1 MSLSKHRRLRG
12 SLILI
17 GLLLVPAVTRSGDLL
32 RGNAPANSR
41 TAPGNTATTNI
52 TVDQSRARYNDSLS
66 RTSRAIQAVQ
76 NLQNAARNA
85 AAIKGVNNLGAG
97 LPIVTEGLGV
107 GGLDY
112 IGKKTGFDAG
122 SDDPVQTIS
131 GSRYNVTVKQK
142 LRQAFLQWRTFN
154 IGRATTLTFDQSLG
168 GSDIGKWIAFNEIL
182 DPSGSPSQIMGQIKA
197 AGQVYIIN
205 QNGIIFGG
213 TTQVNTHTLVASSLP
228 INTNLVSNGLLN
240 NPDNQFLFSALKIE
254 AGTKGTP
261 AFDPPAPPG
270 GSIGDVVVQAGAQL
284 VAPTSAAKVGGR
296 VMLVGPNVTNNGSI
310 STPDGQTILAAG
322 LQVGITAHAS
332 SDPSIRGL
340 DVFVGK
346 ISDPTV
352 VTKSA
357 VTGTASNRGM
367 ITIPRGNLTMTG
379 KTVEQLGTVSSSTSV
394 SLNGS
399 VRLDASYDA
408 VPNLPEK
415 TNGAF
420 LNKST
425 GTVRL
430 GSGSVIQI
438 VPEASAER
446 IVGTELALPTQ
457 ITMRGKV
464 VHLGTGSS
472 ILAPNATVTISAGVW
487 NFFSPNATTL
497 TSTFVR
503 SAGQVYLDSGASIN
517 VAGTTDAVAPISQNI
532 LTLQLRGNEFADS
545 TLNRNNFSVRG
556 VDITLDIRRQGVYN
570 GFGWVGTPLADA
582 SGYLGIIERTV
593 QELTTAGGT
602 VNIGAGSSVV
612 MQPGSI
618 IDVSGGWVNYSG
630 GIVKTTRLLYRNH
643 IINIHDA
650 TPDKVYDGIYTGTS
664 TFTHRRWGITNNYT
678 VPFMTG
684 EHYEEG
690 YIYGAAGGTID
701 ISAPT
706 MALDGTLRGQTIS
719 GPRQRELPAQPST
732 LNLTFNGEQFHSGGT
747 VIPFSAYKPS
757 VIFQSGINQRPA
769 NPFSLDALGNP
780 AELREDRRKLVY
792 LSPDELEEGGFGFIK
807 VNNPEGRVTLAA
819 GEQLETPA
827 QGAVELTGANIDI
840 FGSIRSPGGTIT
852 LNALNISPN
861 VSATL
866 ALLLSGDPLKVTPAP
881 NAGRGIVTVGRN
893 AVLDASGLLVDDR
906 LSAPAPLSL
915 PLLLNGG
922 SVNIAGYSVNL
933 LGGSLV
939 DVSGGARIDWLGK
952 RTYGD
957 AGSIT
962 LKAGQDLNIP
972 AVLGGRL
979 VMDSTFR
986 GFAGQGSKGGTFNI
1000 TAPFIQI
1007 GGGSSNPNVL
1017 VFQPD
1022 FFNEGGFAS
1031 FSFTGIGNRTD
1042 NSRTPGVYIA
1052 PGTVIEP
1059 VPASHIIVPFGGGR
1073 DGLVLKEV
1081 VYPEAMRS
1089 AVSLSFNAPTLT
1101 ETYSLLAPAPIL
1113 VRGDIIMGQGSRIEA
1128 GPLGNVGFKAGTV
1141 SLFGQVYAPGGTIA
1155 VAGANSFPTL
1165 TPLTSPLPTVYLGPQ
1180 AVLSTAGKV
1189 VLQPDAFGRR
1199 IGSVLAGG
1207 TISIG
1212 GNIVLEA
1219 GSLLDVSG
1227 TSGVL
1232 DIAPAYLGLTTLRD
1246 PVTGL
1251 LKVPLSSGLTTPQ
1264 FAYETI
1270 GTRIDS
1276 SGGLISL
1283 AGGQLLLSR
1292 ARLLGNAGGP
1302 TATGGTLLISSG
1314 RFYIAGTDPL
1324 PSDANLTVT
1333 QTGWHFPSS
1342 FFANGVSAVGRE
1354 IAGYNGGY
1362 FGVNTFLQGGFDNLQ
1377 LGGNVNFR
1385 GLIDIRARGSL
1396 SVATGGFLLAD
1407 STVNLTAPYVALG
1420 TAFQAPFQITEVVQ
1434 PFTLNGSVYHFAPT
1448 SGTGRLH
1455 VTADLI
1461 DIGNLTLSGIGSTR
1475 LVVDGG
1481 SIRGNGTFSM
1491 AGDLYM
1497 RSAQIYPTTGSAF
1510 TIAVYDPSPGVN
1522 GSITIA
1528 RSGTAS
1534 LPLSAGGTLSLYA
1547 SEIDQGGVL
1556 RAPFGVINLGWD
1568 GTGTAPTNLVVGSTL
1583 TLPTTQTLTLR
1594 DGSIT
1599 SVSAIDPITGRAVT
1613 IPYGR
1618 FNAEDGTWIGP
1629 NGQNVTVSG
1638 LPQKAINIG
1647 AQSIDSQAGSII
1659 DIRGGGDLYAY
1670 SWAPGLL
1677 GSRDLLGTASQV
1689 WNSDTQYA
1697 TGDLVTYNGQ
1707 TWSARQA
1714 HSGRTP
1720 ATGFFWTPLPQVFA
1734 VIPGYNDFF
1743 SPFAAFNAT
1752 ADALLN
1758 DPGYVSSGLKVGDL
1772 VQLGAGSGLRAGT
1785 YTLLPA
1791 RYALLPGAYMV
1802 APQTGLPIGSFLKP
1816 DGASLVNGYRYNGLN
1831 QQRDLRPIYARWEV
1845 VPSATLRDRAA
1856 YTDYLANTFFPE
1868 YASQNNIKVQR
1879 LPQDSG
1885 QLVLAA
1891 VTAMNLNG
1899 NVLAR
1904 PIGAGR
1910 GGIIDIT
1917 SSSNITIGNSSTPQI
1932 PGVLVLNASQLSS
1945 FGAESL
1951 LIGGTR
1957 TLGTDSTSISVRTS
1971 RITVSNTGAP
1981 LTGAEIILAS
1991 NGELLLDTTA
2001 IIRQTGSLSGAADT
2015 LVVNGAGALLRVS
2028 ADASATTLRTGVSA
2042 PSATV
2047 GLRVDTGAIISGNS
2061 LTLDSTG
2068 LRDYIRDGSTLTG
2081 RSITINSG
2089 IVRLLLSGAGPVD
2102 QGLVLGSDVLGQ
2114 IQRADSLSLLTYS
2127 TMDIYGSG
2135 VIGSSTLNNLEI
2147 HAAGIR
2153 RMSASSNAT
2162 IQAQNILLDNS
2173 ANITVTDAV
2182 LNGAPAVALAGTLS
2196 FDSQTLTLGDNQV
2209 RIARYQNL
2217 SLGATQGLFLS
2228 GDGGLSMAGNI
2239 TGSIP
2244 FIVST
2249 ESASTQSITAG
2260 GTLTLNGV
2268 PGVTYARSA
2277 AALGTSISLS
2287 GTTVNV
2293 GSDIIL
2299 PSGVVNVT
2307 STTGPLTISGN
2318 IDAGG
2323 TAQSIYDL
2331 TRYTDGG
2338 SVNLSAAGGDL
2349 TLAAGSSINVA
2360 AVAGGGDG
2368 GSLSV
2373 SVPNGSLILN
2383 GTLAGSAGTGGL
2395 GGSFSLDTLA
2405 LPTIS
2410 TIASTVNAAGFNN
2423 ALAFRVRT
2431 GNVTVDGNTTARDF
2445 RLSADAGAIN
2455 VTGTVD
2461 VSGVT
2466 GGSIRMS
2473 AFQGLSL
2480 AGTAVLDA
2488 SADTYNAAGK
2498 GGAIVLE
2505 TRGSGGGVLDL
2516 GAGSQILLGVTETA
2530 SLGDFSGTLHLRA
2543 PQTGGGTD
2551 VAMQD
2556 INSTITGA
2564 SSIIAEGFSVFDLT
2578 GSGGQITTTVQND
2591 VMANGTTFGA
2601 NAAAIET
2608 DLLSSNAGL
2617 ASVFTVR
2624 VGAEIINTTGDLTL
2638 GTSSGA
2644 VTNWDLSTF
2653 RFGADPAPGVLTLRA
2668 KGDIVLYGALSDGFQ
2683 SAAYNALLLN
2693 PSATLPQ
2700 NAQSWSYRITAGAD
2714 LGAADV
2720 SQVLGTSAL
2729 TAGKGSLRIGRFVTD
2744 DAPGGSGQTA
2754 STSAALAGNYQVIRT
2769 GSGDIDIATGRD
2781 VQLLNQFATIYTAGT
2796 KVSDPTLGGTFD
2808 VPNPVLQPVSTT
2820 LGNAQQFPA
2829 YTPQY
2834 SLGGGNIMIDA
2845 RGNIGHYKKD
2855 ISVIQETLLPD
2866 SSLQMPT
2873 NWLYRRGYV
2882 DPATGE
2888 FGTASVGTDVA
2899 STTWWVDFS
2908 NFFQGI
2914 GALGGGNVTLVA
2926 GGNVENVDAVIPTN
2940 ARQPK
2945 TSRDINDL
2953 VELGGGD
2960 LLVKAGNNIDAGV
2973 YYVERGRGVLKAG
2986 NSIIT
2991 NSTRRAIPSK
3001 STQESLLPTTLF
3013 VGKGAF
3019 EVQARQDVLLG
3030 PVSNPFMLP
3039 GGINNSFWY
3048 KTYFTTFGPDSGVEA
3063 TSLGGDIT
3071 FRQSIVALG
3080 GSIATP
3086 ILQEWYRNVLQ
3097 YTSTGTAPSVNQP
3110 WLRLNESDVT
3120 TFSGLMNIG
3129 ASSLRL
3135 TALNGD
3141 VNLVGNYNLF
3151 PSPTGNLNLEA
3162 AGAINALQPLGTSN
3176 IFGFSAP
3183 QTVWTSAQF
3192 NLSDADPDFIPGV
3205 VTPVAYRA
3213 FTSTSQDRTTASLNF
3228 LSSFT
3233 LPFSESGSLTSS
3245 VSTQLA
3251 LHSSDLL
3258 HLGDTNPVHIYA
3270 EGGDI
3275 SGLTLFAPK
3284 AARIVASRDISDI
3297 AFYLQNVDESDLT
3310 IVSAG
3315 RDLLAYN
3322 PNSVLRSLANRDNN
3336 LLANAQPTA
3345 LAGDIQLGGPG
3356 TLEVLAGHDIRL
3368 GNGPSFADGTGAGIV
3383 TIGNARNPNLPFD
3396 GASLVAAAGIGPAFS
3411 LDDSQLDFDAFIDKF
3426 INGADGERYLSAL
3439 AASSDLNVPSV
3450 AAFKLLSDEEQKRV
3464 ALQVFFIVLREAG
3477 RDHNLAGSPGFG
3489 TYTAGID
3496 AIASLFPGSYS
3507 GDIETNSR
3515 DIRTKNGGDISL
3527 LIPGGNLTLQTQ
3539 QSGSRQVPPGI
3550 VTESGGNIQIFT
3562 DSGVDIGISRIFTL
3576 RGGSQVI
3583 WASTGDIAAG
3593 SSSKTVQSAP
3603 PTRVIIDPTSADVA
3617 TDLAGLATGGGIGVL
3632 ATVAGVAPGSVDLI
3646 AVTGAIDAGDAGIR
3660 ATGNLNIA
3668 AVQVLNANN
3677 IAVGGATSGAPAAP
3691 AVSVPNVSVATSAGA
3706 TAGAATQTAT
3716 QQNNARQEAPPPS
3729 TDDTPSIITVEVI
3742 GYGGGEGEDEDE
3754 EERRRRQRELDEKK
3768 EAGAQ

>member
-1 MSLSKHRRLRG
+1 MSLLKHRRRCGTLV
-12 SLILI
+12 LA
-17 GLLLVPAVTRSGDLL
+17 GLLMAPAATRSGDLL

-97 LPIVTEGLGV
+97 LPIVTDGLGV

-112 IGKKTGFDAG
+112 IGKKTGFDGG
-122 SDDPVQTIS
+122 SDAPVQTIS

-142 LRQAFLQWRTFN
+142 LQQAFLQWRTFN

-168 GSDIGKWIAFNEIL
+168 GSEVGKWIAFNEIL

-228 INTNLVSNGLLN
+228 INTNLVSSGLLN
-240 NPDNQFLFSALKIE
+240 NPDNQFLFSALKID

-261 AFDPPAPPG
+261 AFNPPAPPG
-270 GSIGDVVVQAGAQL
+270 GAIGDVVVQAGAQL

-296 VMLVGPNVTNNGSI
+296 VMLVGPNVRNEGSI

-346 ISDPTV
+346 VSDPSVT
-352 VTKSA
+352 TKSA
-357 VTGTASNRGM
+357 VTGTATNRGV

-379 KTVEQLGTVSSSTSV
+379 KTVEQLGAVSSSTSV

-420 LNKST
+420 LYKST

-430 GSGSVIQI
+430 GPGSVIQI
-438 VPEASAER
+438 VPEASAEKV
-446 IVGTELALPTQ
+446 VGTQLALPTK
-457 ITMRGKV
+457 ITIRGKV
-464 VHLGTGSS
+464 VHMGTSAS
-472 ILAPNATVTISAGVW
+472 ILAPSATVTISAGVW

-503 SAGQVYLDSGASIN
+503 SAGQVYLDRGATID
-517 VAGTTDAVAPISQNI
+517 VAGTTDAVAPLTQNI
-532 LTLQLRGNEFADS
+532 LTLQLRGSEFADS
-545 TLNRNNFSVRG
+545 TLNRNNAAVRG
-556 VDITLDIRRQGVYN
+556 VDITLDVRRQGTYN

-582 SGYLGIIERTV
+582 SGYLGIIERTA

-602 VNIGAGSSVV
+602 VTIGAGSSVV
-612 MQPGSI
+612 MQPGSS

-630 GIVKTTRLLYRNH
+630 GVVKTTRLLYRNH

-706 MALDGTLRGQTIS
+706 MALDGTLRGATIN
-719 GPRQRELPAQPST
+719 GPRQRDLPAQSST
-732 LNLTFNGEQFHSGGT
+732 LNLTFNGEQFHSSGT
-747 VIPFSAYKPS
+747 IIPFSAYKPS

-819 GEQLETPA
+819 GESLETPV
-827 QGAVELTGANIDI
+827 QGAVELTGANVDI
-840 FGSIRSPGGTIT
+840 FGTIRSPGGTIS

-866 ALLLSGDPLKVTPAP
+866 ALLLTGDPLKVTPSP
-881 NAGRGIVTVGRN
+881 NASRGIVTVGRN

-922 SVNIAGYSVNL
+922 SVNIAGYTVNL
-933 LGGSLV
+933 AGGSLV

-962 LKAGQDLNIP
+962 LKAGQDLSIP

-986 GFAGQGSKGGTFNI
+986 GFAGQGSKGGVFNI
-1000 TAPFIQI
+1000 SAPFIQI
-1007 GGGSSNPNVL
+1007 GGSSSNPNVL

-1031 FSFTGIGNRTD
+1031 FSFTGIGSRTD

-1052 PGTVIEP
+1052 PGTVIQP
-1059 VPASHIIVPFGGGR
+1059 TPSSHIIVPFGGGR

-1081 VYPEAMRS
+1081 LYPEAMRS
-1089 AVSLSFNAPTLT
+1089 PVSLSFNAPTLT
-1101 ETYSLLAPAPIL
+1101 DTYSLLAPAPIL
-1113 VRGDIIMGQGSRIEA
+1113 VRGDVVMGQGARIEA
-1128 GPLGNVGFKAGTV
+1128 SALGSVSFKAGTI
-1141 SLFGQVYAPGGTIA
+1141 SLFGQVYAPGGSIA
-1155 VAGANSFPTL
+1155 VSGATSFPTQS
-1165 TPLTSPLPTVYLGPQ
+1165 PLTTPLPTVYLGPQ

-1189 VLQPDAFGRR
+1189 VLQPDAYGRR

-1227 TSGVL
+1227 TSGIL

-1264 FAYETI
+1264 FAYETV

-1283 AGGQLLLSR
+1283 AGGELLLSR

-1302 TATGGTLLISSG
+1302 TATGGTLLVSSG
-1314 RFYIAGTDPL
+1314 RFYIAGADRP
-1324 PSDANLTVT
+1324 PSDPNLFVT
-1333 QTGWHFPSS
+1333 QNGSHIPSS
-1342 FFANGVSAVGRE
+1342 FFTGGVSAVGRV

-1362 FGVNTFLQGGFDNLQ
+1362 FGINSFTQGGFDNLQ
-1377 LGGNVNFR
+1377 LGGNVNFQ
-1385 GLIDIRARGSL
+1385 GPVTVNARGSL
-1396 SVATGGFLLAD
+1396 SVATGGFLYAD
-1407 STVNLTAPYVALG
+1407 SNVNLTAPYVSLG
-1420 TAFQAPFQITEVVQ
+1420 TAFTAPFQVGEVVQ
-1434 PFTLNGSVYHFAPT
+1434 PFTLNGAVYNFAPT
-1448 SGTGRLH
+1448 SGTGRIT

-1475 LVVDGG
+1475 LVADGG

-1497 RSAQIYPTTGSAF
+1497 RSAQIYPTTGSKF
-1510 TIAVYDPSPGVN
+1510 TIAAYDPAPGIN
-1522 GSITIA
+1522 GTITIV
-1528 RSGTAS
+1528 RSGTAT

-1556 RAPFGVINLGWD
+1556 LAPFGIINLGWD

-1583 TLPTTQTLTLR
+1583 ALPVTKSLVLR

-1599 SVSAIDPITGRAVT
+1599 SVSAIDPTTGRAML
-1613 IPYGR
+1613 IPFGR
-1618 FNAEDGTWIGP
+1618 YNAEDGTWIGP

-1647 AQSIDSQAGSII
+1647 AQSIDSQAGSVI

-1677 GSRDLLGTASQV
+1677 GSRDLLGTASRA

-1697 TGDLVTYNGQ
+1697 TGDLVTFNGQ

-1714 HSGRTP
+1714 NSGRTP

-1734 VIPGYNDFF
+1734 VMPGYSDFY

-1758 DPGYVSSGLKVGDL
+1758 DPGYVSNGLKVGDL
-1772 VQLGAGSGLRAGT
+1772 VQLGASSGLRAGT

-1791 RYALLPGAYMV
+1791 RYALLPGAFMV
-1802 APQTGLPIGSFLKP
+1802 APQSGLPIGSFLKP
-1816 DGASLVNGYRYNGLN
+1816 DGASFVNGYRYNGLN
-1831 QQRDLRPIYARWEV
+1831 QQRDLRPIFARWEV

-1856 YTDYLANTFFPE
+1856 YTDYLANTFFTE
-1868 YASQNNIKVQR
+1868 YAQQNNIKVQR

-1904 PIGAGR
+1904 PVGAGR

-1917 SSSNITIGNSSTPQI
+1917 SASNITIGNSSTPQV
-1932 PGVLVLNASQLSS
+1932 PGVLVLNASRLSS

-1957 TLGTDSTSISVRTS
+1957 TLGTDTTTVSVRTN
-1971 RITVSNTGAP
+1971 RITVSNAGAP

-1991 NGELLLDTTA
+1991 NSELLLDTTA
-2001 IIRQTGSLSGAADT
+2001 IIRQTGSLAGPADT

-2028 ADASATTLRTGVSA
+2028 ADAQASTIRTGVTA

-2047 GLRVDTGAIISGNS
+2047 GLRIDTGAVISGNS

-2068 LRDYIRDGSTLTG
+2068 LRDYIRDGTQLTG
-2081 RSITINSG
+2081 RNITISSG

-2102 QGLVLGSDVLGQ
+2102 QGLVLGADVLGQ
-2114 IQRADSLSLLTYS
+2114 VQQADSLSLLTYS
-2127 TMDIYGSG
+2127 TMDVYGSG
-2135 VIGSSTLNNLEI
+2135 VVGSSTLKNLEI

-2153 RMSASSNAT
+2153 RMSGSGT
-2162 IQAQNILLDNS
+2162 TTFQAQNILLDNS

-2196 FDSQTLTLGDNQV
+2196 FDSQKLTLGDNQV
-2209 RIARYQNL
+2209 RIARFQNL
-2217 SLGATQGLFLS
+2217 NLGATRGLFLS

-2268 PGVTYARSA
+2268 PGVTYARSE

-2299 PSGVVNVT
+2299 PSGVVNIAST
-2307 STTGPLTISGN
+2307 SGPLTIGGS

-2338 SVNLSAAGGDL
+2338 AVSLSAASGNV
-2349 TLAAGSSINVA
+2349 TLSAGSSINVA
-2360 AVAGGGDG
+2360 AVSGGGDA
-2368 GSLSV
+2368 GSLSI
-2373 SVPNGSLILN
+2373 SVPNGNLVLN
-2383 GTLAGSAGTGGL
+2383 GTLAGSAGTGGQ
-2395 GGSFSLDTLA
+2395 GGSFSLDTLS
-2405 LPTIS
+2405 LPTLS
-2410 TIASTVNAAGFNN
+2410 TIASKVNAAGFNN

-2431 GNVTVDGNTTARDF
+2431 GNVTVDGTTTARDF
-2445 RLSADAGAIN
+2445 RLSTDAGAIN

-2466 GGSIRMS
+2466 GGSIRMA
-2473 AFQGLSL
+2473 AFQGLTL
-2480 AGTAVLDA
+2480 ANGSRLDA
-2488 SADTYNAAGK
+2488 SADTYDSAGK
-2498 GGAIVLE
+2498 GGSIVLE

-2516 GAGSQILLGVTETA
+2516 ATGSEILLGVTETK

-2543 PQTGGGTD
+2543 PQIGGGAD

-2556 INSTITGA
+2556 VNSTISGA

-2578 GSGGQITTTVQND
+2578 GSGQITTTVQSN
-2591 VMANGTTFGA
+2591 VMTNGTTFGA

-2624 VGAEIINTTGDLTL
+2624 VGAELINTTGDLTL

-2693 PSATLPQ
+2693 PSATLPE

-2714 LGAADV
+2714 LNAADV

-2729 TAGKGSLRIGRFVTD
+2729 TAGKGSLKIGRFVTA

-2754 STSAALAGNYQVIRT
+2754 STSAALADNYQVIRT

-2781 VQLLNQFATIYTAGT
+2781 VQLLNRFATIYTAGT

-2808 VPNPVLQPVSTT
+2808 VPNPVLSAVSTV
-2820 LGNAQQFPA
+2820 LGNAQQSPA
-2829 YTPQY
+2829 YAPQY
-2834 SLGGGNIMIDA
+2834 SLGGGNITLNA
-2845 RGNIGHYKKD
+2845 RGNIGHYRKD
-2855 ISVIQETLLPD
+2855 TSVIEEVLIAD

-2882 DPATGE
+2882 DPVTGD

-2914 GALGGGNVTLVA
+2914 GALGGGNINMTA
-2926 GGNVENVDAVIPTN
+2926 GGRVENVDAVIPTN

-2945 TSRDINDL
+2945 TSRDAADL

-2960 LLVKAGNNIDAGV
+2960 LVVQAGGDIDAGV
-2973 YYVERGRGVLKAG
+2973 FYVERGLGTLKAG
-2986 NSIIT
+2986 GAIT
-2991 NSTRRAIPSK
+2991 TNQTRRSNPST
-3001 STQESLLPTTLF
+3001 STSESLLPTTLF

-3019 EVQARQDVLLG
+3019 QVEARKDVLLG

-3048 KTYFTTFGPDSGVEA
+3048 KSYFSTFGPDAGVEA
-3063 TSLGGDIT
+3063 TSIGGDIT
-3071 FRQSIVALG
+3071 FRQSVVALA
-3080 GSIATP
+3080 GSTVTP
-3086 ILQEWYRNVLQ
+3086 VLQEWYRNILQ
-3097 YTSTGTAPSVNQP
+3097 YSSTGTAPSVNQP

-3120 TFSGLMNIG
+3120 AFSGVMNIG
-3129 ASSLRL
+3129 PGSLRF
-3135 TALNGD
+3135 TALDGD
-3141 VNLVGNYNLF
+3141 INLVGNYNLF
-3151 PSPTGNLNLEA
+3151 PSATGNLSLEA
-3162 AGAINALQPLGTSN
+3162 AGAVNALQSLGTSN
-3176 IFGFSAP
+3176 IFGFSTP

-3192 NLSDADPDFIPGV
+3192 NLSDASPSLIPGI

-3213 FTSTSQDRTTASLNF
+3213 FTSTAQDRTTASLNF
-3228 LSSFT
+3228 LSSLT
-3233 LPFSESGSLTSS
+3233 VPFAESGSLTSS

-3251 LHSSDLL
+3251 LHDSSIL
-3258 HLGDTNPVHIYA
+3258 HRGDTNPVHIYA

-3336 LLANAQPTA
+3336 LLATAQPTA

-3368 GNGPSFADGTGAGIV
+3368 GNGPSFADGTGAGIL
-3383 TIGNARNPNLPFD
+3383 TIGNARNPALPFD
-3396 GASLVAAAGIGPAFS
+3396 GASLVAAAGIGQAFS
-3411 LDDSQLDFDAFIDKF
+3411 LDDSKLDFDAFIDKF
-3426 INGADGERYLSAL
+3426 IKGTDGERYLSAL

-3450 AAFKLLSDEEQKRV
+3450 AAFELLSDEEQKRV

-3550 VTESGGNIQIFT
+3550 VTESGGNIHIFT
-3562 DSGVDIGISRIFTL
+3562 NSGVDIGISRIFTL

-3677 IAVGGATSGAPAAP
+3677 IAVGGSTSGAPAAP
-3691 AVSVPNVSVATSAGA
+3691 AVSVPNVSVATSGSAA
-3706 TAGAATQTAT
+3706 AGAATQSAT
-3716 QQNNARQEAPPPS
+3716 QQNNARQEAPPPAA
-3729 TDDTPSIITVEVI
+3729 DDTPSIITVEVI
-3742 GYGGGEGEDEDE
+3742 GYGGGEGEEDDE
-3754 EERRRRQRELDEKK
+3754 EERRRKQRELDEKK
-3768 EAGAQ
+3768 ETGAQ

>member
-1 MSLSKHRRLRG
+1 MSLLKHRRRCGTLV
-12 SLILI
+12 LA
-17 GLLLVPAVTRSGDLL
+17 GLLMAPAATRSGDLL

-97 LPIVTEGLGV
+97 LPIVTDGLGV

-112 IGKKTGFDAG
+112 IGKKTGFDGG
-122 SDDPVQTIS
+122 SDAPVQTIS

-142 LRQAFLQWRTFN
+142 LQQAFLQWRTFN

-168 GSDIGKWIAFNEIL
+168 GSEVGKWIAFNEIL

-228 INTNLVSNGLLN
+228 INTNLVSRGLLN
-240 NPDNQFLFSALKIE
+240 NPDNQFLFSALKID

-270 GSIGDVVVQAGAQL
+270 GAIGDVVVQAGAQL

-296 VMLVGPNVTNNGSI
+296 VMLVGPNVRNEGSI

-322 LQVGITAHAS
+322 LQVGIAAHAS

-346 ISDPTV
+346 VSDPSVT
-352 VTKSA
+352 TKSA
-357 VTGTASNRGM
+357 VTGTATNRGM

-379 KTVEQLGTVSSSTSV
+379 KTVEQLGAVSSSTSV

-420 LNKST
+420 LYNST

-430 GSGSVIQI
+430 GPGSVIQI
-438 VPEASAER
+438 VPEASAEKV
-446 IVGTELALPTQ
+446 VGTQLALSTK
-457 ITMRGKV
+457 ITIRGKV
-464 VHLGTGSS
+464 VHMGAGAS
-472 ILAPNATVTISAGVW
+472 ILAPSATVTISAGVW
-487 NFFSPNATTL
+487 NYFNANPTAP

-503 SAGQVYLDSGASIN
+503 SAGQVYLDRGATID
-517 VAGTTDAVAPISQNI
+517 VAGTTDAVAPLTQNI
-532 LTLQLRGNEFADS
+532 LTLQLRGSEFADS
-545 TLNRNNFSVRG
+545 TLNRNNAAVRG
-556 VDITLDIRRQGVYN
+556 VDITLDVRRQGTYN
-570 GFGWVGTPLADA
+570 GFAWVGTPLADA
-582 SGYLGIIERTV
+582 SGYLGIIERTA

-602 VNIGAGSSVV
+602 VTIGAGSSVV
-612 MQPGSI
+612 MQPGSS

-630 GIVKTTRLLYRNH
+630 GVVKTTRLLYRNH

-664 TFTHRRWGITNNYT
+664 TFTHRRWGVTNNYT

-706 MALDGTLRGQTIS
+706 MALDGTLRGATIN
-719 GPRQRELPAQPST
+719 GPRQRELPAQSST
-732 LNLTFNGEQFHSGGT
+732 LNLTFNGEQFHSSGT
-747 VIPFSAYKPS
+747 IIPFSAYKPS
-757 VIFQSGINQRPA
+757 VIFQSGINQSPA

-819 GEQLETPA
+819 GESLETPV
-827 QGAVELTGANIDI
+827 QGAVELTGANVDI
-840 FGSIRSPGGTIT
+840 FGTIRSPGGTIS
-852 LNALNISPN
+852 LSALNISPTVFAN
-861 VSATL
+861 LELLDSSAP
-866 ALLLSGDPLKVTPAP
+866 GYVTPTP
-881 NAGRGIVTVGRN
+881 NANRGIITVGRN

-922 SVNIAGYSVNL
+922 SVNIAGYTVNL
-933 LGGSLV
+933 AGGSLM

-957 AGSIT
+957 AGSIS

-986 GFAGQGSKGGTFNI
+986 GFAGQGSKGGVFNI
-1000 TAPFIQI
+1000 SAPFIQI

-1031 FSFTGIGNRTD
+1031 FSFTGIGSRAD

-1052 PGTVIEP
+1052 PGTVIQP
-1059 VPASHIIVPFGGGR
+1059 TPASHIIVPFGGGR

-1081 VYPEAMRS
+1081 LYPEAMRS
-1089 AVSLSFNAPTLT
+1089 PVSLSFNAPSIR
-1101 ETYSLLAPAPIL
+1101 ETYILGLAPYI
-1113 VRGDIIMGQGSRIEA
+1113 VRGDVVMGQGSRIEA
-1128 GPLGNVGFKAGTV
+1128 GPLGNVAFKAGTV
-1141 SLFGQVYAPGGTIA
+1141 SIFGQVFAPGGTIA
-1155 VAGANSFPTL
+1155 VAGANSFPTV
-1165 TPLTSPLPTVYLGPQ
+1165 TPLNAPLPTVYLGPQ

-1189 VLQPDAFGRR
+1189 VLQPDAYGRR

-1227 TSGVL
+1227 TSGIL

-1264 FAYETI
+1264 FAYETV
-1270 GTRIDS
+1270 GTQIDS

-1283 AGGQLLLSR
+1283 AGGELLLTR

-1302 TATGGTLLISSG
+1302 TATGGTLLVSSG
-1314 RFYIAGTDPL
+1314 RFYLPGTITSP
-1324 PSDANLTVT
+1324 ANVNLTVT
-1333 QTGWHFPSS
+1333 QNGTNFPGAFFSDGRTG
-1342 FFANGVSAVGRE
+1342 VGRE
-1354 IAGYNGGY
+1354 ITGYNGGY
-1362 FGVNTFLQGGFDNLQ
+1362 FAVNTFLQGGFDNLQ
-1377 LGGNVNFR
+1377 LGGTVDFKGPIN
-1385 GLIDIRARGSL
+1385 IRARGSL
-1396 SVATGGFLLAD
+1396 SVATGGFLFAD
-1407 STVNLTAPYVALG
+1407 SDVNLTASYVALG
-1420 TAFQAPFQITEVVQ
+1420 TPFRTPFQVGESEV
-1434 PFTLNGSVYHFAPT
+1434 PFVLSDGTALNFAPT
-1448 SGTGRLH
+1448 TGAGRLH
-1455 VTADLI
+1455 VTARLI

-1475 LVVDGG
+1475 LVADGG
-1481 SIRGNGTFSM
+1481 SIRGNGTFNM

-1497 RSAQIYPTTGSAF
+1497 RSAQIYPTTGSKF
-1510 TIAVYDPSPGVN
+1510 TIAAYDPAPGIN
-1522 GSITIA
+1522 GTITIV
-1528 RSGTAS
+1528 RSGTAT

-1556 RAPFGVINLGWD
+1556 VAPFGIINLGWD
-1568 GTGTAPTNLVVGSTL
+1568 GTGTAPANLIVGSTL
-1583 TLPTTQTLTLR
+1583 ALPVTKSLVLR

-1599 SVSAIDPITGRAVT
+1599 SVSAIDPATGRAML
-1613 IPYGR
+1613 IPFGR
-1618 FNAEDGTWIGP
+1618 YNAEDGTWIGP

-1647 AQSIDSQAGSII
+1647 AQSIDSQAGSVI

-1677 GSRDLLGTASQV
+1677 GSRDLLGTASRA
-1689 WNSDTQYA
+1689 WNSDTQYS
-1697 TGDLVTYNGQ
+1697 TGDLVTFNGQ

-1734 VIPGYNDFF
+1734 VMPGYSDFY

-1758 DPGYVSSGLKVGDL
+1758 DPGYVSNGLKVGDL
-1772 VQLGAGSGLRAGT
+1772 VQLGASSGLRAGT

-1791 RYALLPGAYMV
+1791 RYALLPGAFMV
-1802 APQTGLPIGSFLKP
+1802 APQSGLPIGSFLKP
-1816 DGASLVNGYRYNGLN
+1816 DGASFVNGYRYNGLN

-1856 YTDYLANTFFPE
+1856 YTDYLANTFFTE
-1868 YASQNNIKVQR
+1868 YAQQNNIKVQR

-1904 PIGAGR
+1904 PVGAGR

-1917 SSSNITIGNSSTPQI
+1917 SASNITIGNSSTPQT
-1932 PGVLVLNASQLSS
+1932 PGVLVLNATQLSS

-1957 TLGTDSTSISVRTS
+1957 TLGTDTTTISVRTN
-1971 RITVSNTGAP
+1971 RITVSNEGAP
-1981 LTGAEIILAS
+1981 LTGSEIILAS
-1991 NGELLLDTTA
+1991 NSELLLDTTA
-2001 IIRQTGSLSGAADT
+2001 IIRQTGSLAGPADT

-2028 ADASATTLRTGVSA
+2028 ADASATTLRTGVTA

-2047 GLRVDTGAIISGNS
+2047 GLRIDTGAVISGNS

-2068 LRDYIRDGSTLTG
+2068 LRDYIRDGTQLTG
-2081 RSITINSG
+2081 RTITISSG

-2102 QGLVLGSDVLGQ
+2102 QGLVLGADVLGQ
-2114 IQRADSLSLLTYS
+2114 VQQADSLSLLTYS
-2127 TMDIYGSG
+2127 TMDVYGSG
-2135 VIGSSTLNNLEI
+2135 VVGSSTLKNLEI

-2153 RMSASSNAT
+2153 RMSGSGT
-2162 IQAQNILLDNS
+2162 TTFQAQNILLDNS
-2173 ANITVTDAV
+2173 ANISVTDAV
-2182 LNGAPAVALAGTLS
+2182 LNGAPPVALAGTLS

-2209 RIARYQNL
+2209 RISRFQNL
-2217 SLGATQGLFLS
+2217 NLGATRGLFLS

-2268 PGVTYARSA
+2268 PGVTYARSE

-2299 PSGVVNVT
+2299 PSGVVNIT
-2307 STTGPLTISGN
+2307 STTGPLTIGGS

-2338 SVNLSAAGGDL
+2338 AVSLSAASGNV
-2349 TLAAGSSINVA
+2349 TLSAGSSINVA
-2360 AVAGGGDG
+2360 AVAGGGDA

-2405 LPTIS
+2405 LPTLS

-2431 GNVTVDGNTTARDF
+2431 GNVTVDGTTTARDF
-2445 RLSADAGAIN
+2445 RLSTDAGAIN

-2466 GGSIRMS
+2466 GGSIRMA
-2473 AFQGLSL
+2473 AFQGLTL

-2505 TRGSGGGVLDL
+2505 TRGNGGGVLDL
-2516 GAGSQILLGVTETA
+2516 AAGSQILLGVTETA

-2556 INSTITGA
+2556 VNSTITGA

-2578 GSGGQITTTVQND
+2578 GSGQITTTVQNN

-2608 DLLSSNAGL
+2608 DLLSSNAALG
-2617 ASVFTVR
+2617 SIFTVR
-2624 VGAEIINTTGDLTL
+2624 VGAEVINTTGDLTL
-2638 GTSSGA
+2638 GTTSGA
-2644 VTNWDLSTF
+2644 VTNWDLSTY

-2683 SAAYNALLLN
+2683 SAAYNALLLD

-2714 LGAADV
+2714 LNAADV
-2720 SQVLGTSAL
+2720 SQVLGNSAL
-2729 TAGKGSLRIGRFVTD
+2729 TAGKGSLKIGRFVD
-2744 DAPGGSGQTA
+2744 GEAPGGSGQTA

-2781 VQLLNQFATIYTAGT
+2781 VQLLNRFATIYTAGT
-2796 KVSDPTLGGTFD
+2796 KVLDPTLGGTFD
-2808 VPNPVLQPVSTT
+2808 TPNPSLGGINPAL
-2820 LGNAQQFPA
+2820 LGNTQQSPA
-2829 YTPQY
+2829 YAAQY
-2834 SLGGGNIMIDA
+2834 SLGGGNISLNA
-2845 RGNIGHYKKD
+2845 QGNIGHYRRD
-2855 ISVIQETLLPD
+2855 VSQVDLVLLPD

-2882 DPATGE
+2882 DPVTGE

-2899 STTWWVDFS
+2899 STSWWVDFS
-2908 NFFQGI
+2908 NFFQGV
-2914 GALGGGNVTLVA
+2914 GALGGGNVTLIA
-2926 GGNVENVDAVIPTN
+2926 GGSVENVDAVIPTN

-2945 TSRDINDL
+2945 NSRDAADL

-2960 LLVKAGNNIDAGV
+2960 LLVKAGNDIDAGV
-2973 YYVERGRGVLKAG
+2973 YYIERGRGVLKAG
-2986 NSIIT
+2986 DSITT
-2991 NSTRRAIPSK
+2991 NTTRRAIPTK
-3001 STQESLLPTTLF
+3001 TTPESLLPTTLF
-3013 VGKGAF
+3013 VGKSAF
-3019 EVQARQDVLLG
+3019 EVSARGDLLLG

-3039 GGINNSFWY
+3039 GGINNSVWY

-3063 TSLGGDIT
+3063 TSLGGDVT
-3071 FRQSIVALG
+3071 FRQAIVTNNSRTA
-3080 GSIATP
+3080 SP
-3086 ILQEWYRNVLQ
+3086 ILLEWYRNVLQ
-3097 YTSTGTAPSVNQP
+3097 YSTSTTVPSANQP
-3110 WLRLNESDVT
+3110 WLRLNETNVT
-3120 TFSGLMNIG
+3120 AFAGVANIG

-3141 VNLVGNYNLF
+3141 VNLVGDYNLF
-3151 PSPTGNLNLEA
+3151 PSSTGNLSLEA
-3162 AGAINALQPLGTSN
+3162 AGAVNALQSLGTSN
-3176 IFGFSAP
+3176 LAGFTAP
-3183 QTVWTSAQF
+3183 QTVWLASTI
-3192 NLSDADPDFIPGV
+3192 NVSDADPDQIPSV

-3213 FTSTSQDRTTASLNF
+3213 FQATSEAQTDAALGFLNA
-3228 LSSFT
+3228 LITPFT
-3233 LPFSESGSLTSS
+3233 ESGSLTSS
-3245 VSTQLA
+3245 VSTQLT
-3251 LHSSDLL
+3251 LHDSDIL
-3258 HLGDTNPVHIYA
+3258 HRGDTNPVHVYA

-3297 AFYLQNVDESDLT
+3297 ALYLQNVDESDLT

-3336 LLANAQPTA
+3336 LLATAQPTA

-3368 GNGPSFADGTGAGIV
+3368 GNGPSSADGTGAGIL
-3383 TIGNARNPNLPFD
+3383 TIGNARNPALPFD
-3396 GASLVAAAGIGPAFS
+3396 GASLVAAAGIGQAFS
-3411 LDDSQLDFDAFIDKF
+3411 LDDSKLDFDAFIDKV
-3426 INGADGERYLSAL
+3426 IKGADGERYLSAL

-3450 AAFKLLSDEEQKRV
+3450 AAFELLSDEEQKRV

-3507 GDIETNSR
+3507 GNIETNSR

-3550 VTESGGNIQIFT
+3550 VTESGGNIHIFT
-3562 DSGVDIGISRIFTL
+3562 NSGVDIGISRIFTL
-3576 RGGSQVI
+3576 RGGNQVI

-3677 IAVGGATSGAPAAP
+3677 IAVGGSTSGAPAAP
-3691 AVSVPNVSVATSAGA
+3691 AVSVPNVSVATSGSAA
-3706 TAGAATQTAT
+3706 AGAATQSAT
-3716 QQNNARQEAPPPS
+3716 QQNNARQEAPPPAS
-3729 TDDTPSIITVEVI
+3729 DDTPSIITVEVI
-3742 GYGGGEGEDEDE
+3742 GYGGGEGEEEDE
-3754 EERRRRQRELDEKK
+3754 EERRRRQRELEEKK
-3768 EAGAQ
+3768 ETGAQ